1 MSAFFRRNKIA
12 IIHIFCWLV
21 FSLVTSFQM
30 YSERGNVPVFF
41 WLRLSLDILFFYINF
56 LILVPKLLLQK
67 KTVLYLGCIALIL
80 LISLTFSEFYKD
92 IFSPFHQ
99 EFIRGAGDRKPPK
112 FSFWRGIPIALNVT
126 FILVG
131 TIIRM
136 YMEWNKNET
145 RKKEIESVR
154 TTTQLQYLKNQINP
168 HFLFNSLNTIY
179 SLTSKK
185 ASNAPEAV
193 ITLSELMR
201 YMLYRANN
209 EYVPLQ
215 EELDYISNYIKL
227 QRLRL
232 AYAENVTINIRG
244 NVAGQKV
251 RPLLLISF
259 IENAFK
265 YGTDFQGNTEIKI
278 IITVSL
284 NHLSFTC
291 VNLIGNTKKDTE
303 NSGIGL
309 VNTRERLAMLY
320 PNKHT
325 LEVSEKDGKYS
336 VDLNLTLE

>member
-1 MSAFFRRNKIA
+1 
-12 IIHIFCWLV
+12 
-21 FSLVTSFQM
+21 
-30 YSERGNVPVFF
+30 
-41 WLRLSLDILFFYINF
+41 
-56 LILVPKLLLQK
+56 
-67 KTVLYLGCIALIL
+67 
-80 LISLTFSEFYKD
+80 
-92 IFSPFHQ
+92 
-99 EFIRGAGDRKPPK
+99 
-112 FSFWRGIPIALNVT
+112 
-126 FILVG
+126 
-131 TIIRM
+131 M

-154 TTTQLQYLKNQINP
+154 TTTQLQFLKNQINP

-179 SLTSKK
+179 SLTTKK

-244 NVAGQKV
+244 NVGAQKV

-265 YGTDFQGNTEIKI
+265 YGTDYQGNTEIKI
-278 IITVSL
+278 VITVSE
-284 NHLSFTC
+284 NNLSFTC
-291 VNLIGNTKKDTE
+291 VNLIGNRKADTE

-309 VNTRERLAMLY
+309 VNTRERLEMLY
-320 PNKHT
+320 PGMHT
-325 LEVSEKDGKYS
+325 LEVSEKEGKYI
-336 VDLNLTLE
+336 VDLNLTLQ

>member
-1 MSAFFRRNKIA
+1 MF
-12 IIHIFCWLV
+12 
-21 FSLVTSFQM
+21 
-30 YSERGNVPVFF
+30 E
-41 WLRLSLDILFFYINF
+41 
-56 LILVPKLLLQK
+56 
-67 KTVLYLGCIALIL
+67 
-80 LISLTFSEFYKD
+80 
-92 IFSPFHQ
+92 PFEQHLKP
-99 EFIRGAGDRKPPK
+99 FNGDRKPPR
-112 FSFWRGIPIALNVT
+112 FSSWRGIPVALNVS
-126 FILVG
+126 FILIG

-154 TTTQLQYLKNQINP
+154 TTTQLQFLKNQINP

-179 SLTSKK
+179 SLTTKK

-244 NVAGQKV
+244 NVGAQKV

-265 YGTDFQGNTEIKI
+265 YGTDYQGNTEIKI
-278 IITVSL
+278 VITVSE
-284 NHLSFTC
+284 NNLSFTC
-291 VNLIGNTKKDTE
+291 VNLIGNRKADTE

-309 VNTRERLAMLY
+309 VNTRERLEMLY
-320 PNKHT
+320 PGMHT
-325 LEVSEKDGKYS
+325 LEVSEKEGKYI
-336 VDLNLTLE
+336 VDLNLTLQ

>member
-1 MSAFFRRNKIA
+1 MSSFFTRNKQI
-12 IIHIFCWLV
+12 IIHILCWSVLL
-21 FSLVTSFQM
+21 FVTSFQM
-30 YSERGNVPVFF
+30 YSERGSVPLFYWV
-41 WLRLSLDILFFYINF
+41 RLGVDVLFFYINF

-67 KTVLYLGCIALIL
+67 KTALYLVSIGLIL
-80 LISLTFSEFYKD
+80 IISYVFFQYYREVFE
-92 IFSPFHQ
+92 PFEQHLKP
-99 EFIRGAGDRKPPK
+99 FNGDRKPPR
-112 FSFWRGIPIALNVT
+112 FSSWRGIPVALNVS
-126 FILVG
+126 FILIG

-154 TTTQLQYLKNQINP
+154 TTTQLQFLKNQINP

-179 SLTSKK
+179 SLTTKK

-244 NVAGQKV
+244 NVGAQKV

-265 YGTDFQGNTEIKI
+265 YGTDYQGNTEIKI
-278 IITVSL
+278 VITVSE
-284 NHLSFTC
+284 NNLSFTC
-291 VNLIGNTKKDTE
+291 VNLIGNRKADTE

-309 VNTRERLAMLY
+309 VNTRERLEMLY
-320 PNKHT
+320 PGMHT
-325 LEVSEKDGKYS
+325 LEVSEKEGKYI
-336 VDLNLTLE
+336 VDLNLTLQ